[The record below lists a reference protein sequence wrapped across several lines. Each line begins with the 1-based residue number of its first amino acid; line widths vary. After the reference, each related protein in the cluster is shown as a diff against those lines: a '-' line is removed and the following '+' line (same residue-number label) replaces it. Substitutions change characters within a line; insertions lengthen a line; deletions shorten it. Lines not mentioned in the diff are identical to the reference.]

1 MYPGFLGVFS
11 VEQSAKAH
19 CEVCWRDFM
28 KNCCCFL
35 VNLSSS
41 SSSVSTTSQPQ
52 ASSFWLERRI
62 FCLERFLL
70 LLSVSVLLCQLWQL
84 LAVSRLGRSGIQSV
98 FDDADAER
106 VDDALLLKSKFGCEE
121 FW

>member
-1 MYPGFLGVFS
+1 LLEIFYEKLLLFFS
-11 VEQSAKAH
+11 QSVVVVVDKYH
-19 CEVCWRDFM
+19 Q
-28 KNCCCFL
+28 
-35 VNLSSS
+35 S
-41 SSSVSTTSQPQ
+41 
-52 ASSFWLERRI
+52 ASSFILLVRKKD
-62 FCLERFLL
+62 FLFGEVFAVFVGSL
-70 LLSVSVLLCQLWQL
+70 GVGSSESVSVLLCRLWQL